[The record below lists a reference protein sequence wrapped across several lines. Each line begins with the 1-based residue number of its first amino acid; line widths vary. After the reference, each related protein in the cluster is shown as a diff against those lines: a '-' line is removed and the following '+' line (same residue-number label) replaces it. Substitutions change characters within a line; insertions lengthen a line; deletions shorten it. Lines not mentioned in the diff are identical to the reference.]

1 MQPTDIVSRFAP
13 SPSGLLHLGHGFSA
27 VLGERL
33 ARKSGGGWLLRI
45 EDIDSTRCRPEF
57 IEAIHADLGWLG
69 LKPDAVSVQSERRSG
84 HEAALARLTEMGLT
98 YPCFCTRAD
107 IAAAAA
113 APHGSQPVYP
123 GTCRGLSAAEAALHA
138 ATRDPA
144 IRLDVAKARGLLGS
158 LLWNERFD
166 DDRILLVQADP
177 FDCGDI
183 VLARKDIGVGYMLSC
198 VVDDAA
204 DGVTDI
210 VRGRDLFDST
220 PVQRLLQAL
229 LGLPAPRYLHHRL
242 LLAPDGRRLAKRD
255 KAETLASL
263 REAGVDGPGLA
274 AGLAQ
279 LEPSGPDLVFLP

>member
-33 ARKSGGGWLLRI
+33 AQKSGGRWLLRI

-57 IEAIHADLGWLG
+57 IDAIHADLGWLG

-113 APHGSQPVYP
+113 APHGAQPLYP
-123 GTCRGLSAAEAALHA
+123 GTCRGLSVAEVAARA

-144 IRLDVAKARGLLGS
+144 IRLDVAKAAALAGPLGWLEAGRG
-158 LLWNERFD
+158 E
-166 DDRILLVQADP
+166 QPADP
-177 FDCGDI
+177 LAGGDI

-255 KAETLASL
+255 RAETLASL

-274 AGLAQ
+274 ARLAQ